1 AGSNG
6 PVDDTKV
13 TIPEGLK
20 VSQIARI
27 FANAGLADYDAFMDY
42 CSNGEFPYAYIPDKD
57 QVPEPGN
64 RLEGFLFPDTYMI
77 DPDWTEQQI
86 VDMLLHQF
94 AMVWE
99 QNNFQARADELGK
112 GVYEIVIMASLVEK
126 EAVVEQDRPL
136 IAGVFYKRLEI
147 GMNLESCATIQFLF
161 DEPKLKLLNS
171 DLKIE
176 SPYNCYLHN
185 GLPPAPIAAPGL
197 ASLKAA
203 AYPEESEY
211 LFFRARTDGSHR
223 FSKTLAEHESHQP
236 DDQ

>member
-1 AGSNG
+1 
-6 PVDDTKV
+6 
-13 TIPEGLK
+13 
-20 VSQIARI
+20 
-27 FANAGLADYDAFMDY
+27 
-42 CSNGEFPYAYIPDKD
+42 
-57 QVPEPGN
+57 
-64 RLEGFLFPDTYMI
+64 
-77 DPDWTEQQI
+77 
-86 VDMLLHQF
+86 
-94 AMVWE
+94 
-99 QNNFQARADELGK
+99 RADELGK

-176 SPYNCYLHN
+176 SPYNFYLHN